1 MEEPTVVTA
10 VRRYLSN
17 GGWHLLN
24 VITGKIGNNEFRPDI
39 FAHKKGKNLSVECK
53 GSVELDEILRG
64 IGQCIEHQYYG
75 SDIVYFAVPEDKK
88 EVAKLLLKNIII
100 LGGKIG
106 LLVVK
111 RNREVYIEIKP
122 KELKL
127 TKELKRSGKQR
138 RQKLAFVRDL
148 RIEELGK
155 ILEFASQHKQEYKNK
170 MELATL
176 LLKNKKKIFTKRK
189 SVSIKSSLNA
199 LITPTNLGL
208 MDNLG
213 NLTDEGEALRESYE
227 NNISHYKDDLSAYL
241 LINGNWLEL
250 LRTIEEGKLK
260 ANGDVDKLANLLEKY
275 ELVDEDMNKFDY
287 AKRVN
292 SQYFKWLKELGIIK
306 IENNILKVDWV
317 AATKSLSGKINLNM

>member
-1 MEEPTVVTA
+1 MEEPTVVA
-10 VRRYLSN
+10 VVKRYLSDN
-17 GGWHLLN
+17 GWHLLN
-24 VITGKIGNNEFRPDI
+24 VITGKMGDNEFRPDI
-39 FAHKKGKNLSVECK
+39 FAYKKGENLSVECK

-64 IGQCIEHQYYG
+64 VGQCIEHQYYG
-75 SDIVYFAVPEDKK
+75 SNIIYFAVPEDKK
-88 EVAKLLLKNIII
+88 EVAKLLLKNVII

-111 RNREVYIEIKP
+111 RNHKVDIEIKA

-127 TKELKRSGKQR
+127 SKELKISGKQR

-148 RIEELGK
+148 RVEELGK

-170 MELATL
+170 KELATL
-176 LLKNKKKIFTKRK
+176 LLKNKEKIFTKRK
-189 SVSIKSSLNA
+189 SVSFKSSLNA

-208 MDNLG
+208 MDNFG

-227 NNISHYKDDLSAYL
+227 DNASRYKDDLSAYL

-260 ANGDVDKLANLLEKY
+260 AKGDIDKLANLLEKY
-275 ELVDEDMNKFDY
+275 ELIEEDMNKFDY
-287 AKRVN
+287 AKRVS
-292 SQYFKWLKELGIIK
+292 SQYFKWLKELGLIK
-306 IENNILKVDWV
+306 IENNILQVDWI
-317 AATKSLSGKINLNM
+317 ATTKSLSGKINLNI

>member
-1 MEEPTVVTA
+1 MEEPTVVA
-10 VRRYLSN
+10 VVKRYLSDN
-17 GGWHLLN
+17 GWHLLN
-24 VITGKIGNNEFRPDI
+24 VITGKVGDNEFRPDI
-39 FAHKKGKNLSVECK
+39 FAYKKGENLSVECK

-64 IGQCIEHQYYG
+64 VGQCIEHQYYG
-75 SDIVYFAVPEDKK
+75 SNIIYFAVPEDKK
-88 EVAKLLLKNIII
+88 EVAKLLLKNVII

-111 RNREVYIEIKP
+111 RNHKVDIEIKA

-127 TKELKRSGKQR
+127 SKELKISGKQR

-148 RIEELGK
+148 RVEELGK

-170 MELATL
+170 KELATL
-176 LLKNKKKIFTKRK
+176 LLKNKEKIFTKRK
-189 SVSIKSSLNA
+189 SVSFKSSLNA

-208 MDNLG
+208 MDNFG

-227 NNISHYKDDLSAYL
+227 DNASRYKDDLSAYL

-260 ANGDVDKLANLLEKY
+260 AKGDIDKLANLLEKY
-275 ELVDEDMNKFDY
+275 ELIEEDMNKFDY
-287 AKRVN
+287 AKRVS
-292 SQYFKWLKELGIIK
+292 SQYFKWLKELGLIK
-306 IENNILKVDWV
+306 IENNILQVDWI
-317 AATKSLSGKINLNM
+317 ATTKSLSGKINLNI